1 MYGLTDL
8 FIQAEDDHYSKKI
21 EGKHLTA
28 YMCYGYKIVKDKN
41 TGEVVI
47 VTTTRGGDFY
57 DEATGDEYKKFKD
70 LGWKS
75 ALYVLYLSNCRS
87 KLGYLEARINQAL
100 VESESVKVIRRL
112 KSSRE
117 QTLKNFNK
125 VKSKIKSNEK

>member
-1 MYGLTDL
+1 MYNLTDL
-8 FIQAEDDHYSKKI
+8 FKQAEDDYYSKKI

-28 YMCYGYKIVKDKN
+28 YICYGYKIIKDKN
-41 TGEVVI
+41 TNEVVI
-47 VTTTRGGDFY
+47 VNMTRGGDFY
-57 DEATGDEYKKFKD
+57 DEAASGEYKKFKD

-87 KLGYLEARINQAL
+87 KLGDLEARINQAL
-100 VESESVKVIRRL
+100 VDNESVKVIRRL

-125 VKSKIKSNEK
+125 VKFKIKSNEK

>member
-8 FIQAEDDHYSKKI
+8 FMQAEDDHYSKKI

-47 VTTTRGGDFY
+47 VNMTRGGDFY
-57 DEATGDEYKKFKD
+57 DEATGHEYKKFKD

-87 KLGYLEARINQAL
+87 KLGDLEARINQAL
-100 VESESVKVIRRL
+100 VDNEGVKVIRRL